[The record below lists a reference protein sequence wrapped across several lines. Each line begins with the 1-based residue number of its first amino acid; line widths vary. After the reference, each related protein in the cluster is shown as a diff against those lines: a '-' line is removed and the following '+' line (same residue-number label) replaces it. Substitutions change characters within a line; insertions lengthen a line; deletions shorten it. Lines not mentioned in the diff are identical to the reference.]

1 MEAQEFKHLFSPMT
15 IGKVTI
21 PNRIVFSAHVPLYWQ
36 VNQGPN
42 ERALQYYLAR
52 LKGGVGLI
60 ILPQNAVMP
69 MSTAGG
75 TVAMQSD
82 RTLPEF
88 QALAAAVHDHGA
100 RLFGQL
106 LHAGPRINGSLT
118 GGTGFAPSPIQFPG
132 GLMASEYSTPY
143 EMEIDQIKQTVA
155 AYANAA
161 KRLQNAGFDGVEI
174 SSTVGAG
181 MLLVSFLSPVSNKRT
196 DEYGGSLENRMRI
209 HREILEA
216 IRNAVGP
223 DFVVGMRLV
232 ADELVNKGLTLDDA
246 REIAPKLEETGN
258 INYLSVCPGVSGH
271 VPPMYYPLGCFVHLA
286 AGVKEVV
293 NIPVVCHGRIIDPIQ
308 AEQILE
314 NNQAD
319 FIGMARALICDP
331 EWPLKAREGRLDE
344 IRKCIGCNQACI
356 GFYQKNWPISCTLNP
371 EAGREER
378 MGIVPA
384 TKIKRVMVIGG
395 GGAGLEAARV
405 AALRGH
411 QVTLYEKDE
420 ALGGQLN
427 IASRIPGRLDFAEAV
442 RYYSNQMK
450 LLGVE
455 VVLGTTVTPET
466 VREKNPDAVIVATGS
481 LEISPNIKTDGSAE
495 VVTVREVLS
504 EKVEVGDKAVIIAEE
519 HHEEA
524 LGTAEFLADQGKKV
538 EILIRTLF
546 AGGELDAT
554 TQAII
559 YTRLARKGV
568 TITPLTRVKE
578 IKGNTVVAG
587 HVLSGEERRIEGV
600 DTVVY
605 AHIGQA
611 DNALYRTLKGEIKE
625 LYDIGHCHSPRKLH
639 DSIWDAAR
647 AARKL

>member
-1 MEAQEFKHLFSPMT
+1 MATQEFKYLFTPMK
-15 IGKVTI
+15 IHNVTI
-21 PNRIVFSAHVPLYWQ
+21 PNRVVFSAHVPLYWPI
-36 VNQGPN
+36 NQGPN
-42 ERALQYYLAR
+42 ERALQYFLAR
-52 LKGGVGLI
+52 AKGGVGLI
-60 ILPQNAVMP
+60 ILGQNAVGA

-75 TVAMQSD
+75 FMAIQND
-82 RTLPEF
+82 RSLPAYEGLAT
-88 QALAAAVHDHGA
+88 ALHDQGTK
-100 RLFGQL
+100 LFGQL
-106 LHAGPRINGSLT
+106 LHAGPRIDGSLT

-132 GLMASEYSTPY
+132 GLMAPEYSTPY
-143 EMEIDQIKQTVA
+143 EMEIDHIQQVVS
-155 AYANAA
+155 AYADAA
-161 KRLQNAGFDGVEI
+161 KRLQSVGFDGVEI

-181 MLLVSFLSPVSNKRT
+181 MLLVSFLSPLSNRRQ
-196 DEYGGSLENRMRI
+196 DEYGGSLENRMKI

-216 IRNAVGP
+216 VRASVGP
-223 DFVVGMRLV
+223 DFAVGMRLV
-232 ADELVNKGLTLDDA
+232 ADELINRGLTLDDA
-246 REIAPKLEETGN
+246 RVIASKLEETGN
-258 INYLSVCPGVSGH
+258 IDYLSVCAGLSGH
-271 VPPMYYPLGCFVHLA
+271 VPPMYFPLGCFVHLA
-286 AGVKEVV
+286 VGVKEVV
-293 NIPVVCHGRIIDPIQ
+293 NIPVICHGRINDPIQ

-331 EWPLKAREGRLDE
+331 QWPLKAKEGRLDE

-356 GFYQKNWPISCTLNP
+356 GYYQKNWPISCSLNP
-371 EAGREER
+371 EAGREGR

-384 TKIKRVMVIGG
+384 TKMKRVMVIGG

-411 QVTLYEKDE
+411 QVTLYDKEE
-420 ALGGQLN
+420 TLGGQLN
-427 IASRIPGRLDFAEAV
+427 IATKIPGRIDFAEAI

-455 VVLGTTVTPET
+455 VVLGTTVTPAM

-481 LEISPNIKTDGSAE
+481 VEILPSIKTDQSANL
-495 VVTVREVLS
+495 VTVRKVLS
-504 EKVEVGDKAVIIAEE
+504 EKAEVGDKVVIIADE

-524 LGTAEFLADQGKKV
+524 LGTAEFLADRGKKV
-538 EILIRTLF
+538 EVLIRTLY

-554 TQAII
+554 TLAIV
-559 YTRLARKGV
+559 YTRMARKGV
-568 TITPLTRVKE
+568 VITPLTRVKE
-578 IKGNTVVAG
+578 IRENTVIAG

-605 AHIGQA
+605 AHIGKS
-611 DNALYRTLKGEIKE
+611 DNALYRSLKGEIKE
-625 LYDIGHCHSPRKLH
+625 LYDIGHCHSPRKLQ